1 MTTPSREKEREGEG
15 GRKRMC
21 ASLKKRKKT
30 KSQRRVYFPPEASR
44 GTRGQKVRGF
54 HC

>member
-21 ASLKKRKKT
+21 ASLKKRKDKIS
-30 KSQRRVYFPPEASR
+30 KESIFPARSKQRNQRSE
-44 GTRGQKVRGF
+44 G
-54 HC
+54 